1 MTEDKTGLFGDL
13 PLQAVPAHDGGEPR
27 YVEAERSTIVFE
39 RFEFDGLIGADHA
52 ARVVWAYVEQLD
64 LSALYGAI
72 RARAHTPGRP
82 PPDPRVV
89 LALWLYACIEGVG
102 SARQLERLTEEH
114 NGFRWLR
121 GGVPL
126 NYHLLSD
133 FRWQAAEVMD
143 RLLTQG
149 VAVLWSEKLVDLA
162 SLSQDGVRIRAS
174 AGASSFRRLE
184 TLKRL
189 LDEVRVRI
197 VQLNQEIDSDPEAS
211 TRRQRAA
218 RDRVLREREE
228 RIARALGALQELEAG
243 QAATADH
250 EAQPPEGPPPGS
262 GEGKAAKG
270 KARKKGPR
278 WSTTDSQARV
288 MRMPDGGWRPAYN
301 LQLTADHE
309 TGVIVGVDADTT
321 GSDGGLMT
329 PAVEQVE
336 QRYDYRPNRWLAD
349 GGFTSLK
356 DIIALTRKGI
366 TVFCPLKPRRNPAY
380 DPAMPR
386 PGDPPEVATWRRRM
400 VDDAEAGPK
409 SWMRRRAQHER
420 INANFRRQ
428 GLQQFNVRGIAK
440 VKAVCLLHAL
450 ANNLLAARRLN
461 AKPA

>member
-1 MTEDKTGLFGDL
+1 MTEDKKGLFGEL
-13 PLQAVPAHDGGEPR
+13 PVQVGPTRDAGQPR
-27 YVEAERSTIVFE
+27 YVEAERSAIVFE

-52 ARVVWAYVEQLD
+52 ARVVWAYVERLD

-72 RARAHTPGRP
+72 RACAHTPGRP

-102 SARQLERLTEEH
+102 SARQVERLTEEH

-133 FRWQAAEVMD
+133 FRWQAAEIID

-149 VAVLWSEKLVDLA
+149 VAALWLEKLIDLA

-197 VQLNQEIDSDPEAS
+197 VQLKQETDSDPEAS
-211 TRRQRAA
+211 TRRQGAA
-218 RDRVLREREE
+218 RERVLREREE
-228 RIARALGALQELEAG
+228 SISKALGALQELEAE
-243 QAATADH
+243 QAAAGPKPS
-250 EAQPPEGPPPGS
+250 PPEGSSPAS
-262 GEGKAAKG
+262 GEGNAAKG
-270 KARKKGPR
+270 KARKKEPR
-278 WSTTDSQARV
+278 RSTTDSQARV

-301 LQLTADHE
+301 VQLTADHE
-309 TGVIVGVDADTT
+309 TGVIVGVEIDTT
-321 GSDGGLMT
+321 GSDGGLMA
-329 PAVEQVE
+329 PAVEQVK
-336 QRYDYRPNRWLAD
+336 QRYEYRPNRWLAD

-380 DPAMPR
+380 DPATPR
-386 PGDPPEVATWRRRM
+386 PGDPPEIAAWRRRM
-400 VDDAEAGPK
+400 VDDTEAGPE
-409 SWMRRRAQHER
+409 SRMRRRAKHER

-428 GLQQFNVRGIAK
+428 GLQQFNVRGTAK
-440 VKAVCLLHAL
+440 VKAICLLHAL

-461 AKPA
+461 AKLA